1 MEPCRVCGASRI
13 DLTCDSH
20 ADLLGKLK
28 QWLLRITSNS
38 HEGPRE
44 RVRFFTAALTN
55 GATEASSIG
64 WERIANAR
72 HGPFRARGGGCARVV
87 VPTYQQYGV
96 LRKAVR
102 GPATCSGLR
111 QRRQLI
117 RGGRA
122 QERANQRPRGTCAV
136 STTVRF
142 AYGLRFLI
150 DADADPDGFQ
160 QNCGRHPTM
169 SATVDICTPTPF
181 RWCGTSWPRLTS
193 V

>member
-1 MEPCRVCGASRI
+1 MNPCYICGASRI

-20 ADLLGKLK
+20 ADTGEAQAVAAAHYIQLA
-28 QWLLRITSNS
+28 RRS
-38 HEGPRE
+38 
-44 RVRFFTAALTN
+44 TAAGSMFYGCPN
-55 GATEASSIG
+55 QWGDRSILHWLG
-64 WERIANAR
+64 TYRQRETWPIT
-72 HGPFRARGGGCARVV
+72 RAGGGCARVV
-87 VPTYQQYGV
+87 IPTYQQQGV

-111 QRRQLI
+111 KRRQLI

-122 QERANQRPRGTCAV
+122 QERAKQRPRGTCAV

-150 DADADPDGFQ
+150 DADVDPDGFQ
-160 QNCGRHPTM
+160 HHLAM
-169 SATVDICTPTPF
+169 STTVDICTPTPF
-181 RWCGTSWPRLTS
+181 RRCGKSWSRLAS